1 MAGPQSD
8 HIESAPEVIR
18 RPEGRPLVSFF
29 AAGHNVQD
37 YVEEAM
43 RSMLAQTVDD
53 FELLMLDDG
62 STDKTYDV
70 MMSVQDPRVRV
81 LRNEKCVGIARSLNR
96 LMEHCRGRFWAHMD
110 ADDICA
116 PERLEK
122 QLEIMLADDS
132 IGICGCRF
140 VAFYPS
146 GKAHLF
152 NTPLKSSEIKVRL
165 LFTTPLAHPFVTFN
179 GDFFSR
185 NGIKYSEKMVCALD
199 YELYIKTFLQYPDMA
214 FANADHILGFY
225 RRHEGQISTA
235 RSKEQSHYAF
245 RAQMQ
250 VFQALGIAPANRLI
264 RFHQNLYA
272 GIAPTTGDEMA
283 GLVDWA
289 FTLRMANASRRLFDV
304 SEFDN
309 LLYTCLEA
317 VMHCSPDLA
326 ERHWWRLQNWKKSS

>member
-1 MAGPQSD
+1 MTGVESD
-8 HIESAPEVIR
+8 HSKSSPTGICRSG
-18 RPEGRPLVSFF
+18 GRPLVSFF
-29 AAGHNVQD
+29 VAGRNVQD

-53 FELLMLDDG
+53 FELLILDDG

-70 MMSVQDPRVRV
+70 MMSVQDQRIRV
-81 LRNEKCVGIARSLNR
+81 LRNEKCMGIARSLNR
-96 LMEHCRGRFWAHMD
+96 LMELCRGRFWAHMD

-122 QLEIMLADDS
+122 QLEIMQADNT

-146 GKAHLF
+146 GEAHLF
-152 NTPLKSSEIKVRL
+152 NTPLESEKIKAKL
-165 LFTTPLAHPFVTFN
+165 LFTAPMAHPFVTFA
-179 GDFFSR
+179 GELFSR
-185 NGIKYSEKMVCALD
+185 HGITYSEKMVCALD
-199 YELYIKTFLQYPDMA
+199 YELYIKTFLRHPHIA
-214 FANADHILGFY
+214 FANADHVLGFY

-235 RSKEQSHYAF
+235 RSQEQLHYAF

-250 VFQALGIAPANRLI
+250 IFQALGISPSNKLI

-272 GIAPTTGDEMA
+272 GIAPTTADDMA

-289 FTLRMANASRRLFDV
+289 FTLRTANAVKPLFNASLFNADLFTRL
-304 SEFDN
+304 EGI
-309 LLYTCLEA
+309 
-317 VMHCSPDLA
+317 MQCSPSLS
-326 ERHWWRLQNWKKSS
+326 ERHWWRFKNW